1 MEKFFIQCTIE
12 KDLKAR
18 IKKAFKA
25 NHMSIASY
33 VLACL
38 IKKANELEKE
48 KIEC

>member
-1 MEKFFIQCTIE
+1 MERLLIQCTIE

-18 IKKAFKA
+18 VKKAFKD

-38 IKKANELEKE
+38 IKKTNELEKSKVE
-48 KIEC
+48 A